1 MRRLMPVVL
10 TAAGLLVLLE
20 IIGALAS
27 RPLGFPYPTLGAVS
41 LLIYST
47 VGLLGAL
54 RADFL
59 PGVLGAGLVGLLD
72 GSLSPL
78 GAWLVGPGPLSVTI
92 HEPRVFAYRIAVV
105 TATALAA
112 GAIGALA
119 GAWVERR
126 RAFRSGSRVA
136 SP

>member
-1 MRRLMPVVL
+1 MPVIL
-10 TAAGLLVLLE
+10 AAAGVLVLLE

-41 LLIYST
+41 ILIYAI
-47 VGLLGAL
+47 VGLLGSL
-54 RADFL
+54 RAGVV
-59 PGVLGAGLVGLLD
+59 PGVLGAGLAGLLD
-72 GSLSPL
+72 GSLGPL

-92 HEPRVFAYRIAVV
+92 DEPRVFAYRIAVV

-112 GAIGALA
+112 GVAGALA

-126 RAFRSGSRVA
+126 RAFRSGPGVA
-136 SP
+136 PR